1 MPTYEYRCP
10 NGHHFERF
18 QKMSDEPRASCPE
31 CGVESE
37 RILSGGAGFLFKGEG
52 FYVTDYRSES
62 YKKEAS
68 REASPEVS
76 KGGPEGGGKEGKTG
90 DGGKDTAS
98 SPKEGKG
105 SAQPPRSG
113 ESPGTE
119 S

>member
-31 CGVESE
+31 CGAESE

-68 REASPEVS
+68 REAAPEVS
-76 KGGPEGGGKEGKTG
+76 DGGSTGGGKDGKKG
-90 DGGKDTAS
+90 DDGQKTDS

-105 SAQPPRSG
+105 TGPPPRSG
-113 ESPGTE
+113 GSPGSE